1 MNNPLRPRPSIGR
14 FISPICL
21 PTLIAIK
28 KCFESAYFRN
38 ESRNDE
44 RAPRKINNTLDSG
57 MIPIMIC

>member
-21 PTLIAIK
+21 PASIAIN

-38 ESRNDE
+38 ESRNGESEFGLTDNGTIFLTE
-44 RAPRKINNTLDSG
+44 QD
-57 MIPIMIC
+57 

>member
-44 RAPRKINNTLDSG
+44 SEFGLTDNGTIFLTEQD
-57 MIPIMIC
+57 